1 MTSYIIAF
9 NDSEII
15 RPDIRGKGYDIVRVE
30 ARRAEPSDR
39 DKLKVNDF
47 LKVFGRKPQMS
58 LFEIGLYYSWIDAL
72 TRAVNANH
80 NEPFIIGESDLY
92 ARVSSDE
99 VETLLYESGA
109 DILRPWLT
117 YEVSNEEKLPYEGLM
132 CTCPATPVLQYV
144 MAAYAKHM
152 SMEEA
157 LCAIYNMFRCP
168 LENID
173 TPLEQVLWGTHG
185 LVFRSSEAAKPLL
198 KCMQSTVLPTDNL
211 LVYAS
216 VIGDISMAVTSS
228 NLFIQIPRDRSKD
241 VYDRYV

>member
-15 RPDIRGKGYDIVRVE
+15 RPDIREKGYDIVRAD
-30 ARRAEPSDR
+30 ARRAEPSDKDR
-39 DKLKVNDF
+39 LRVNDF
-47 LKVFGRKPQMS
+47 IKVFGRAPQMS
-58 LFEIGLYYSWIDAL
+58 LFEIGLYHSWIDAL
-72 TRAVNANH
+72 ERAVNANH

-109 DILRPWLT
+109 DILRPWIT
-117 YEVSNEEKLPYEGLM
+117 YEVSTEEKLPNEGLI

-152 SMEEA
+152 SMTEA
-157 LCAIYNMFRCP
+157 LRAIYNMFRCP
-168 LENID
+168 LDNI
-173 TPLEQVLWGTHG
+173 TLPLEQVLWGTHG
-185 LVFRSSEAAKPLL
+185 LVFKSSEAAKPLL
-198 KCMQSTVLPTDNL
+198 KCMKSTVLPTDNL

-216 VIGDISMAVTSS
+216 VTGAISMAVTSS

-241 VYDRYV
+241 VYDRYI

>member
-15 RPDIRGKGYDIVRVE
+15 RPDIREKGYDIVRAE
-30 ARRAEPSDR
+30 ARRAEPSDK
-39 DKLKVNDF
+39 DKLRVNDF
-47 LKVFGRKPQMS
+47 IKVFGRKPQMS

-72 TRAVNANH
+72 ERAVNANH
-80 NEPFIIGESDLY
+80 SEPFIIGESDLY
-92 ARVSSDE
+92 ARVSADV

-109 DILRPWLT
+109 DILRPWLI
-117 YEVSNEEKLPYEGLM
+117 YEVSNEEKLPYEGSL
-132 CTCPATPVLQYV
+132 CTCPAAPVLQYV
-144 MAAYAKHM
+144 MAAYANRV
-152 SMEEA
+152 SMTEA
-157 LCAIYNMFRCP
+157 LRSIYNMFRCP
-168 LENID
+168 LEHIT
-173 TPLEQVLWGTHG
+173 TPLEQLLWGTHG

-216 VIGDISMAVTSS
+216 VTGAVSMAVTSS

-241 VYDRYV
+241 VYDRYI